1 MRALD
6 IGLILLVIVA
16 PPRGQQPVFKV
27 QTELVRID
35 VLVERNGKPVTGL
48 TADDFT
54 VEDNGVQQRVSLLPA
69 VEGVTISTILDV
81 SGSMTAQMIGN
92 ATAGIQ
98 ALVASLGGADR
109 HELYAFAGDVRR
121 IVMPPTRDALI
132 AQPIARALRET
143 AGTHTALCDALV
155 AAIVQSTAPG
165 PKLAAVLSD
174 GRNNISWLS
183 AQAVIDAAIRHE
195 TVIYPVAISQD
206 ARSYPIELP
215 PIAGD
220 DGLRLLQILAN
231 RTGGRVIHTEW
242 SRDLAPVFGSLIDEY
257 RQRYILSFTPERVGR
272 GDGWHRLEVKLRNR
286 AGRVHA
292 RTGYWSR

>member
-6 IGLILLVIVA
+6 IGLVLLVISA
-16 PPRGQQPVFKV
+16 LPRGQQPVFKV

-35 VLVERNGKPVTGL
+35 VLVEQNGKPVAGL

-54 VEDNGVQQRVSLLPA
+54 VEDNGVRQRVRLLPA
-69 VEGVTISTILDV
+69 ADGVSISTILDV
-81 SGSMTAQMIGN
+81 SGSMTPQMISN

-98 ALVASLGGADR
+98 AIVASIRAADR
-109 HELYAFAGDVRR
+109 HELYAFASEVRR
-121 IVMPPTRDALI
+121 ILMPPTRDELTAE
-132 AQPIARALRET
+132 PIARALRET
-143 AGTHTALCDALV
+143 GGPHTALCDALM
-155 AAIVQSTAPG
+155 AAIVRSSVPG

-174 GRNNISWLS
+174 GRNNASWLS
-183 AQAVIDAAIRHE
+183 AQAVVDAAIRHE

-220 DGLRLLQILAN
+220 DGLRLLQILAD
-231 RTGGRVIHTEW
+231 RTGGRVIHTKW
-242 SRDLAPVFGSLIDEY
+242 SRDLAPVFGSLIHEY
-257 RQRYILSFTPERVGR
+257 RQRYILSFMPERVGR
-272 GDGWHRLEVKLRNR
+272 GDGWHRLEIRLRNR